1 MEEVLAE
8 YVNENNEIKDISEEI
23 QRDNDEVFEH
33 EEMYA
38 DLPAN
43 LENPRKVLNSE
54 SKCNQTKS
62 IIKKYILNR
71 ATQNQLTELDRLKF
85 PGPRYLQSG
94 KALDYRRN
102 WASKV

>member
-43 LENPRKVLNSE
+43 LENPRKV
-54 SKCNQTKS
+54 
-62 IIKKYILNR
+62 
-71 ATQNQLTELDRLKF
+71 
-85 PGPRYLQSG
+85 
-94 KALDYRRN
+94 
-102 WASKV
+102 